1 MLFVLAPLVPILGGI
16 IVSALKLEDKIRHDY
31 YVIVLFVTDALA
43 LAAAALGGDGGQVTL
58 LHFSENVTLSFGMD
72 AVGRVFLIAVTV
84 LYTAAIIYAFE
95 YMKMEERENV
105 FFAFTFVSMGAM
117 IAVCEAAN
125 LVTVYFA
132 FEVATLSTVPM
143 VLHDLTKDAVAAGLK
158 YLFYS
163 IGGAL
168 LGLLGVFFVYV
179 YAGDSAS
186 FVQGGFLDMAKVAG
200 HENLLRGVILAA
212 IIGFGTKAGMYPMH
226 GWLPAAHPIAPAPA
240 SALLS
245 GIIAKAGIIAVIRL
259 VFFSVGADFIRGTFV
274 QYTWLTLALLTVF
287 MGSMMAFR
295 EKVTKKRLAY
305 STISQISY
313 IMTGLAFLSPDGF
326 AGALLHVLQHVAS
339 KGTLFLAAGVFIYKL
354 GSHRVDELRGIG
366 KKMPVTMWCFM
377 FAALSL
383 VGIPPFGG
391 FTSKWYLASAA
402 IESGIPGFG
411 LIAPVILLISALL
424 TAGYLFPVVIDA
436 FFPGKTPENETPKK
450 TARQASGAEE
460 SASESLEPS
469 VLMWGPMI
477 ALSVCALLVGVF
489 GRGIADALTAAL
501 AQLF

>member
-1 MLFVLAPLVPILGGI
+1 MLFILAPLVPIIGGI
-16 IVSALKLEDKIRHDY
+16 LVSVLKMEDRARHAY
-31 YVIVLFVTDALA
+31 YMIVLAAADVLA
-43 LAAAALGGDGGQVTL
+43 LAAAFLGADGGQVTL
-58 LHFSENVTLSFGMD
+58 LHFSEKVTLTFGMD
-72 AVGRVFLIAVTV
+72 TVGKVFLIAVIV
-84 LYTAAIIYAFE
+84 LYTAAIIYSFE
-95 YMKMEERENV
+95 YMQMEDRENV

-125 LVTVYFA
+125 LATVYFA
-132 FEVATLSTVPM
+132 FETATLSTVPM
-143 VLHDLTKDAVAAGLK
+143 VLHDRSKAAVAAGMK

-163 IGGAL
+163 MGGAL
-168 LGLLGVFFVYV
+168 LGLLGVFFVYS

-305 STISQISY
+305 STVSQISY
-313 IMTGLAFLSPDGF
+313 IMVGLAFLSPDGI

-339 KGTLFLAAGVFIYKL
+339 KGTLFLAAGVFIFKL
-354 GSHRVDELRGIG
+354 HSHHVDELKGIG
-366 KKMPVTMWCFM
+366 KKMPITMWCFM

-402 IESGIPGFG
+402 IESGIPGYG
-411 LIAPVILLISALL
+411 IIAPIVLLISALL

-436 FFPGKTPENETPKK
+436 FFPGKEEEHEEPKKAGKPAKKPENEEP
-450 TARQASGAEE
+450 A
-460 SASESLEPS
+460 SLEPS
-469 VLMWGPMI
+469 PLMWGPLI
-477 ALSVCALLVGVF
+477 ALSCMALLVGIF
-489 GRGIADALTAAL
+489 GRGIADSLAAALT
-501 AQLF
+501 QLF

>member
-1 MLFVLAPLVPILGGI
+1 MLFVLAPLLPVIGGI
-16 IVSALKLEDKIRHDY
+16 LVSVLKMEDKARHPY
-31 YVIVLFVTDALA
+31 YMIVLAATDVLA
-43 LAAAALGGDGGQVTL
+43 LAAAFLGNDGKTVTL
-58 LHFSENVTLSFGMD
+58 LHFSEKVTLSFGMD
-72 AVGRVFLIAVTV
+72 TVGRVFLIAVLT
-84 LYTAAIIYAFE
+84 LYTAAVIYSFE
-95 YMKMEERENV
+95 YMQMEERENV
-105 FFAFTFVSMGAM
+105 FFAFTFVSLGAM
-117 IAVCEAAN
+117 IAVSEAAN
-125 LVTVYFA
+125 LATVYFA
-132 FEVATLSTVPM
+132 FELATLSTVPM
-143 VLHDLTKDAVAAGLK
+143 VLHDLTKDAVAAGMK

-163 IGGAL
+163 MGGAL
-168 LGLLGVFFVYV
+168 MGLLGVFFVYT
-179 YAGDSAS
+179 YAGDSAL

-305 STISQISY
+305 STVSQISY
-313 IMTGLAFLSPDGF
+313 IMTGLAFLSPDGL
-326 AGALLHVLQHVAS
+326 AGGLLHVLQHAAS
-339 KGTLFLAAGVFIYKL
+339 KGTLFLAAGVFIFKL
-354 GSHRVDELRGIG
+354 GSHHIDELKAIG
-366 KKMPVTMWCFM
+366 KKMPITMWCFM

-391 FTSKWYLASAA
+391 FTSKWFLASAA
-402 IESGIPGFG
+402 IKSGIPVYGI
-411 LIAPVILLISALL
+411 LAPVVLLISALL

-436 FFPGKTPENETPKK
+436 FFPGKE
-450 TARQASGAEE
+450 EE
-460 SASESLEPS
+460 SEAKPKSGRHGSPAKNEEPSSLEPS
-469 VLMWGPMI
+469 PLMWGPLI
-477 ALSVCALLVGVF
+477 ALSVCALLVGIF
-489 GRGIADALTAAL
+489 GRGIADALSLAL
-501 AQLF
+501 TQLF

>member
-1 MLFVLAPLVPILGGI
+1 MLFVLAPLLPAVGGILVSVLKMEDRARHVYYLLLLAVTDVLALSAAFLGG
-16 IVSALKLEDKIRHDY
+16 A
-31 YVIVLFVTDALA
+31 
-43 LAAAALGGDGGQVTL
+43 GGTVTL
-58 LHFSENVTLSFGMD
+58 LHFSEKVTLAFGMD
-72 AVGRVFLIAVTV
+72 TVGKVFLLAVCA
-84 LYTAAIIYAFE
+84 LYTAAVIYSFQ
-95 YMKMEERENV
+95 YMQMEDRENV

-125 LVTVYFA
+125 LATVYFA
-132 FEVATLSTVPM
+132 FETATLSTVPM
-143 VLHDLTKDAVAAGLK
+143 VLHDRTKAAVAAGMK

-163 IGGAL
+163 MGGAL
-168 LGLLGVFFVYV
+168 LGLLGVFFVYA
-179 YAGDSAS
+179 YAGDSAA
-186 FVQGGFLDMAKVAG
+186 FAPGGFLDMAKAAG

-305 STISQISY
+305 STVSQISY
-313 IMTGLAFLSPDGF
+313 IMVGLAFLSPDGIV
-326 AGALLHVLQHVAS
+326 GALLHVLQHVAS
-339 KGTLFLAAGVFIYKL
+339 KGTLFLAAGVFIFKL
-354 GSHRVDELRGIG
+354 HSHHVDELKGIG
-366 KKMPVTMWCFM
+366 KKMPITMWCFM

-402 IESGIPGFG
+402 IESGLSVYGI
-411 LIAPVILLISALL
+411 LAPVVLLISALL
-424 TAGYLFPVVIDA
+424 TAGYLFPIVIDA
-436 FFPGKTPENETPKK
+436 FFPGKEEAEPERKAGK
-450 TARQASGAEE
+450 RGRQPEKEE
-460 SASESLEPS
+460 AASLEPS
-469 VLMWGPMI
+469 PLMWGPLI
-477 ALSVCALLVGVF
+477 ALSILALLVGVF
-489 GRGIADALTAAL
+489 GRGIADALAAEL
-501 AQLF
+501 TQLF

>member
-1 MLFVLAPLVPILGGI
+1 MLFILAPLLPVIGGI
-16 IVSALKLEDKIRHDY
+16 LISVLKMENKARHTY
-31 YVIVLFVTDALA
+31 YTLLLAVTDILA
-43 LAAAALGGDGGQVTL
+43 LAAAFLGEAGSQVTL

-72 AVGRVFLIAVTV
+72 TIGKVFLVAVIA
-84 LYTAAIIYAFE
+84 LYTAAVIYSFE
-95 YMKMEERENV
+95 YMKIEERENV

-125 LVTVYFA
+125 LATVYFA
-132 FEVATLSTVPM
+132 FELATLSTVPM
-143 VLHDLTKDAVAAGLK
+143 VLHDRTKEAVAAGMK

-163 IGGAL
+163 MGGAL
-168 LGLLGVFFVYV
+168 MGLLGVFFVYT

-274 QYTWLTLALLTVF
+274 QYTWMTLALMTVF

-305 STISQISY
+305 STVSQISY
-313 IMTGLAFLSPDGF
+313 IMTGLAFLSPDGI
-326 AGALLHVLQHVAS
+326 AGALLHVLQHAAS
-339 KGTLFLAAGVFIYKL
+339 KGTLFLAAGVFIFKL
-354 GSHRVDELRGIG
+354 GSHHVSELKGIG
-366 KKMPVTMWCFM
+366 KKMPITMWCFM
-377 FAALSL
+377 FASLSL

-391 FTSKWYLASAA
+391 FTSKWFLASAA
-402 IESGIPGFG
+402 IESGVPGFG
-411 LIAPVILLISALL
+411 ILAPVVLLISALL

-436 FFPGKTPENETPKK
+436 FFPGK
-450 TARQASGAEE
+450 GEE
-460 SASESLEPS
+460 SETSGKSAKRRNPEHEEPASLEPS
-469 VLMWGPMI
+469 ALMWGPLI
-477 ALSVCALLVGVF
+477 ALSVCALLVGIF
-489 GRGIADALTAAL
+489 GRGIADGLAANL